1 MVLSDRAR
9 QALGESPRPGCPVC
23 RQRHRQLHVAVE
35 GRRRA
40 MTSYPMALYLHTT
53 FQTWIAPRH
62 VPDQD
67 EDRPALRLRCHISQ
81 RLQACG
87 DRIGKNLHSNPAYK
101 EGTMISPRT
110 MSRAV
115 L

>member
-35 GRRRA
+35 CRRRA

-53 FQTWIAPRH
+53 FQKWIAPRH

-67 EDRPALRLRCHISQ
+67 EDRPAPTASMPYQSAASGLRRSY
-81 RLQACG
+81 R
-87 DRIGKNLHSNPAYK
+87 
-101 EGTMISPRT
+101 
-110 MSRAV
+110 
-115 L
+115 